1 MHNKPLF
8 VTLEP
13 IQNRHIMWN
22 PYVMGDIIY
31 GRFSQ
36 DEWHKIA
43 DDIDS
48 ETELCELLIQYPHMI
63 QGFVLYDKYNNEP
76 IAFAYL
82 LKESKNKTVSFHG
95 GGWGKSTRLTM
106 LYMQGTMLLIEHL
119 LQQGYKVRTY
129 CAVDNLNAYR
139 FMNSLG
145 FVRYRTTQQK
155 IYQWINLKRL
165 YKSAMYNYLQTR

>member
-1 MHNKPLF
+1 
-8 VTLEP
+8 
-13 IQNRHIMWN
+13 
-22 PYVMGDIIY
+22 
-31 GRFSQ
+31 
-36 DEWHKIA
+36 
-43 DDIDS
+43 
-48 ETELCELLIQYPHMI
+48 
-63 QGFVLYDKYNNEP
+63 
-76 IAFAYL
+76 
-82 LKESKNKTVSFHG
+82 
-95 GGWGKSTRLTM
+95 M

-145 FVRYRTTQQK
+145 FVRYLTTQQK